1 MMATSFGNVPFFS
14 DGNVCFYGKCYYCKP
29 SEAACA
35 EGDVMEGS
43 LTLWIPDWYKLTTK
57 RHPYQRTY
65 RDGVKARWESDNTY
79 CQRQLLKPAS
89 EYYYGILEFT
99 DTAVFDF
106 LMGKVK
112 YYCTCIGNLGI
123 GYCVP

>member
-1 MMATSFGNVPFFS
+1 MSPFS
-14 DGNVCFYGKCYYCKP
+14 IDGNLCFYGKCYYCKP

-43 LTLWIPDWYKLTTK
+43 LTLWLPDWYKLTTK

-65 RDGVKARWESDNTY
+65 RDGVKARWEMDHTY
-79 CQRQLLKPAS
+79 CQRQLLKPSS

-99 DTAVFDF
+99 DTAIFDF
-106 LMGKVK
+106 LMGKLVESCK
-112 YYCTCIGNLGI
+112 NYY
-123 GYCVP
+123 